1 MTTDHPTHSFSQ
13 AKADDFANRLLTM
26 LNHSSLCV
34 MISIGHRTRLFDTMS
49 NLQPSSSAEI
59 ASKAGL
65 NERYV
70 REWLGAMV
78 SGGVVELDPNTNKFS
93 LPAEHA
99 AALTRAAGANNMAV
113 FTQYIGLMGTVEDD
127 IVECF
132 YKGGGVPYSRFPR
145 FHEVMAEDSGQSFF
159 FGKSY
164 SAARCWL
171 IGQVGRWDSNARCWL
186 RPRTDHESARS
197 TVPQ

>member
-1 MTTDHPTHSFSQ
+1 MTTDHRAISFSQ

-26 LNHSSLCV
+26 LNQSSLCV
-34 MISIGHRTRLFDTMS
+34 MISIGHRTGLFDTMS

-78 SGGVVELDPNTNKFS
+78 TGGVVELDPNTYKFS
-93 LPAEHA
+93 LPLENA
-99 AALTRAAGANNMAV
+99 AALTRAAGANNMSV
-113 FTQYIGLMGTVEDD
+113 FAQYIGVMGSVEDE

-145 FHEVMAEDSGQSFF
+145 FHEVMAEDSGQSVL
-159 FGKSY
+159 S
-164 SAARCWL
+164 SL
-171 IGQVGRWDSNARCWL
+171 
-186 RPRTDHESARS
+186 
-197 TVPQ
+197 